1 MKISSRSVPEIN
13 SCHDIHPRKALRSF
27 LSIQSRHEPLSRF
40 ARNYSD
46 FISEFQLHLRHTN
59 STLRGAFINEARAA
73 LITMGFSFIFLRAP
87 RDRPWSSQQNLHK
100 YVTAATRMQ
109 FYPSNYVRLRE
120 DDGLSQVAIKGT
132 SVASLI

>member
-1 MKISSRSVPEIN
+1 MFQRLTRVTISIPEKLYVVSSRFSRDITTFEI
-13 SCHDIHPRKALRSF
+13 RSKLF
-27 LSIQSRHEPLSRF
+27 RF
-40 ARNYSD
+40 YL
-46 FISEFQLHLRHTN
+46 EFQLHLRHTT